1 MRKQHN
7 LAIFYAIMAAVLY
20 AISSPVSKLLLNKIP
35 PTFLAALLYLGAGM
49 GMFIIGLCRGLY
61 EHGKGKGNK
70 GKDSK
75 GKDSKGKVNTEL
87 KLGKAELPYIIGMI
101 VLDIVAPILLMLGL
115 SKTTSANASLLNNFE
130 IVATSIIAFFIFRE
144 YIHRRLW
151 FAIILITLSSC
162 ILSFE
167 NINSFSFS
175 LGSLFVI
182 LATIC
187 WGFEN
192 NCTRMLSSKDP
203 LQIVTIKG
211 IGSGLGS
218 LIIAFILNETV
229 IHIGYIIAS
238 VFLGFISY
246 GLSIYFYV
254 YAQRDLGAAKTSAYY
269 AIAPFVGVLL
279 SFIIFQQIPRISFFI
294 ALFIMIV
301 GTYFAS
307 TNSKYKEN

>member
-1 MRKQHN
+1 MIKQHK

-20 AISSPVSKLLLNKIP
+20 AISSPLSKLLLNKIP
-35 PTFLAALLYLGAGM
+35 PTFLAALLYLGAGI

-61 EHGKGKGNK
+61 EHEK
-70 GKDSK
+70 GKDN
-75 GKDSKGKVNTEL
+75 KGKVNKDKDNKEL

-101 VLDIVAPILLMLGL
+101 VLDIAAPILLMIGL
-115 SKTTSANASLLNNFE
+115 SNTTSANASLLNNFE

-151 FAIILITLSSC
+151 LAIILITFSSC

-175 LGSLFVI
+175 MGSLFVI

-229 IHIGYIIAS
+229 IYIGYIIAS
-238 VFLGFISY
+238 IFLGFISY

-294 ALFIMIV
+294 ALFIMIA

-307 TNSKYKEN
+307 SNSKYKEN